1 MLKDKKI
8 LVTRPANQAEKLCKL
23 IEENGGI
30 PIRLPTVEIALPSIS
45 PYFPNPEEIDIAIF
59 TSVNAV
65 EYSKTFLAE
74 IPHTLQLAAV
84 GKQTAQVLK
93 KYGQVL
99 HPPQDFTSE
108 GLLKMAI
115 FQEVT
120 NKNIA
125 LFSGVGGRETLFE
138 ILQQRG
144 ANIKKLE
151 VYQRVTPILNIPND
165 LEKIDY
171 IVASS
176 GETLENLFIM
186 LSNAAWLREKP
197 LAVMSNRV
205 ATVAKNL
212 GISMPCV
219 VAPQADDEGLLLALI
234 TLASST

>member
-1 MLKDKKI
+1 MLKGKKI
-8 LVTRPANQAEKLCKL
+8 LVTRPVNQAEKLCKL
-23 IEENGGI
+23 IEKEGGI
-30 PIRLPTVEIALPSIS
+30 PVRLPTLEIAPPSVS
-45 PYFPNPEEIDIAIF
+45 PFFPNPEEIDIGIW

-65 EYSKTFLAE
+65 AYSKTFLRE
-74 IPHTLQLAAV
+74 IPKTLQLAAV
-84 GKQTAQVLK
+84 GQKTAQALE
-93 KYGQVL
+93 KYGKVL
-99 HPPQDFTSE
+99 HPPHDFTSE
-108 GLLKMAI
+108 GLLKIDI

-125 LFSGVGGRETLFE
+125 LFSGVGGREKLFE
-138 ILQQRG
+138 TLQQRG
-144 ANIKKLE
+144 AHIKKIE
-151 VYQRVTPILNIPND
+151 VYQRIIPTLELPPNI
-165 LEKIDY
+165 EKVDY

-197 LAVMSNRV
+197 LVVMSNRV

-234 TLASST
+234 TLASSI